1 MNSENFRLAFSKSKD
16 ITLNFLGRVLSSTRV
31 EPIRDEE
38 GVKGVKASWVGEQG
52 ESNIAVN
59 TGELNA
65 NVKIEA
71 DEPPTVEYVQY
82 GEKRSVAIK
91 NINNISCAVDRET
104 LDQFVT
110 PRGAAISVCAGAAAG
125 LVGWFVVSVMRSIT
139 ISTREQDESSVAAI
153 SSEDAEATEENPP
166 AEE

>member
-1 MNSENFRLAFSKSKD
+1 MNSKDLRLAFSKSKD
-16 ITLNFLGRVLSSTRV
+16 MILNFLGHFLSGTRV

-52 ESNIAVN
+52 VSSIAVN

-71 DEPPTVEYVQY
+71 DEPPAVEYVQY
-82 GEKRSVAIK
+82 GETRSIAIK
-91 NINNISCAVDRET
+91 NINNISCAVDKET

-110 PRGAAISVCAGAAAG
+110 PRGAAVAVCAGAAAG
-125 LVGWFVVSVMRSIT
+125 LVGWFVVSVMRSVAV
-139 ISTREQDESSVAAI
+139 SVREQDESSVAAI
-153 SSEDAEATEENPP
+153 SSEDVKSTEENLSD
-166 AEE
+166 EE